1 MNSNISLNML
11 VTLTLIAVLFIGGSN
26 NLLSIEEMA
35 IISAGYV
42 AMKLSFYTMLF
53 SLKTDEI
60 LSSSFEILKQRAFAF
75 KELS

>member
-11 VTLTLIAVLFIGGSN
+11 VTLTLIAILFIGGSN
-26 NLLSIEEMA
+26 NLLTLEEMA
-35 IISAGYV
+35 IISAGYI

-60 LSSSFEILKQRAFAF
+60 LSSSIKGFKQRVFTF
-75 KELS
+75 KG